1 MLPILQAHAGRKIA
15 KTLDV
20 SLNYLVGSADVMLKK
35 SLVKKNERQKPLEKD
50 KARVFKMID
59 VLEIIR

>member
-15 KTLDV
+15 KTLDL
-20 SLNYLVGSADVMLKK
+20 SLNFLVGSADVMLKK